1 MPTHKGT
8 GGAMQRLTRMGVHG
22 TRGRRHAQEKA
33 IILKS
38 SCRDGASTLSWY
50 AGWLLLLLADG
61 RLALLR
67 SASAGSA
74 GSGNASC
81 VPPRCDTCFGDGGA
95 PQGPYFPLWG
105 ASTILLLLLPPHRG
119 TVLAAY
125 LHH

>member
-1 MPTHKGT
+1 MALAEPVYQQSEQYV
-8 GGAMQRLTRMGVHG
+8 A
-22 TRGRRHAQEKA
+22 A
-33 IILKS
+33 S
-38 SCRDGASTLSWY
+38 SCGVCVI
-50 AGWLLLLLADG
+50 WLIYIAYADG